1 MTLKVEVLPGRS
13 FSKTVVL
20 DGKLNNDTVATLDTE
35 LNKIVESKTTV
46 VVFDLSDLHYIS
58 SAGLRSIFRIQ
69 KVMASRGGRA
79 VLLTPTPQVQKVL
92 EIANAADLS
101 AVFTT
106 VEELDAYLDEI
117 QRRIIDG
124 A

>member
-13 FSKTVVL
+13 FSKTVIL
-20 DGKLNNDTVATLDTE
+20 DGKLNNDTVATLDAE

-117 QRRIIDG
+117 QRRIVDG